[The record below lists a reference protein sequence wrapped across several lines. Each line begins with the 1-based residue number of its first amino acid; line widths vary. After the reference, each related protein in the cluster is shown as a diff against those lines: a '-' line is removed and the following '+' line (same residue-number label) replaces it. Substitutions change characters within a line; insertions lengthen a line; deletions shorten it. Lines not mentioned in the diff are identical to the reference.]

1 MFINEINNDENKINT
16 DKNNKNIFSKL
27 NVMKLLNKKDNINQR
42 SISAFNNKQKINL
55 NLKLSQI
62 NINNNFK
69 NNDLAMTQ
77 RDNKDKNIIA
87 ISEEQNKV

>member
-42 SISAFNNKQKINL
+42 SISAFNNKQKINS

-77 RDNKDKNIIA
+77 RDNNDKNIIA